1 MRHIFLTLLLLVS
14 TALSAKVTLPKIF
27 SDGMVLQRESKAN
40 LWGTVEPNHYVTIK
54 ANWENATYVSV
65 KADGDGKWKASILT
79 PAAGG
84 PYEIS
89 ISESDKYVSSSD
101 RTKKKIEK
109 KTNQIANSVK
119 KTIND
124 ATGTS
129 IPLIDTGDSSTVILR
144 NILVGEVWIC
154 SGQSNMEMPM
164 KGFKNQPVEN
174 AVEDILHSK
183 DANLRLFTIKRV
195 SSFTPKDDVTGEWQ
209 ESEPQSVR
217 EFSATAYYFGKE
229 LRQILNV
236 PVGLIV
242 AAWGGSACEA
252 WMTAEWL
259 QAFPDAKIPQSE
271 ADVKSKNRTP
281 TVLYNGMLHPIVG
294 YTMRGCIWYQGEDNV
309 PRFQTYADMMSQMVY
324 GWREKW
330 QQGAFPFYYCQI
342 APYDYT
348 LVNMKPNS
356 ALLREQQSK
365 AELMIPNSGMAVLM
379 DCGMETGIHPR
390 KKNLAGMRLALLAL
404 DNTYGVKGLTSKSA
418 YYKDMTVSGD
428 TCTISFERADMWIY
442 GEKGYYSECFEMA
455 GADKV
460 FHPAKAEVQR
470 SKVIVTCPEVKNPR
484 AVRYAFKDWV
494 HGDLF
499 CDGIPVSSFRTDN
512 WDIDLVQSDK
522 KAIDYDKQR

>member
-1 MRHIFLTLLLLVS
+1 MRSILVSLFLLVS
-14 TALSAKVTLPKIF
+14 TALSAKVTLPAIF

-40 LWGTVEPNHYVTIK
+40 IWGTAEPNFYVTIEPSWK
-54 ANWENATYVSV
+54 NAVTVTV
-65 KADGDGKWKASILT
+65 KADANGKWKTSILT

-84 PYEIS
+84 PYTITF
-89 ISESDKYVSSSD
+89 SENKENLSSSD
-101 RTKKKIEK
+101 RTKKTIEK
-109 KTNQIANSVK
+109 KTNKVANSVK

-124 ATGTS
+124 VTGTS
-129 IPLIDTGDSSTVILR
+129 IPLINTDDNSLTLS

-154 SGQSNMEMPM
+154 AGQSNMEMPM

-174 AVEDILHSK
+174 AVEDILHCK
-183 DANLRLFTIKRV
+183 DKNLRLFTIKRV
-195 SSFTPKDDVTGEWQ
+195 SSFTPKDDVTGNWNEC
-209 ESEPQSVR
+209 EPQSLR

-229 LRQILNV
+229 LRQMLDV
-236 PVGLIV
+236 PVGLVV

-309 PRFQTYADMMSQMVY
+309 PRYQTYTNMMSEMVY

-330 QQGAFPFYYCQI
+330 QQGSFPFYYCQI

-404 DNTYGVKGLTSKSA
+404 DNTYGIKGLTSKSA
-418 YYKDMTVSGD
+418 YYKDMTVSND

-455 GADKV
+455 GPDKV
-460 FHPAKAEVQR
+460 FHPAKAEIQR

-494 HGDLF
+494 HGDLYS
-499 CDGIPVSSFRTDN
+499 DGIPVSSFRTDN
-512 WDIDLVQSDK
+512 WNIDLIENTKTAV
-522 KAIDYDKQR
+522 DYDKQR